1 MFSFFKVVKR
11 LLFCILISSSFGDE
25 MKVETSITG
34 SVVRQGNNAPLSG
47 ANVMLFSN
55 DGLKLGTS
63 TDETGMFYF
72 ENTPPGKYTITISF
86 IGFQNYRSDLI
97 IEENRTYKINAILE
111 IQPIVMA
118 QLEIIS
124 DANVPFE
131 RIPGAATVLD
141 IKSLSLIDPIGTQEA
156 LEFVPGV
163 NGYADDGIGNSR
175 LSIGIRGLNPR
186 RSSRILILED
196 GVPIQ
201 PALYVYPNMY
211 YNPPAERIDRLEVIK
226 GSGAIKYGP
235 QTMGGVINYFTKRPR
250 SDFGGKFN
258 IKAGENSFLSLFS
271 EVGGFGNEKIKPEF
285 QFLYKKGDGFRENN
299 GFEQINGTM
308 KISYNKSQ
316 DENYYL
322 KFNTNY
328 ENSNATYTGLTQHS
342 FKANPKFNPKKDD
355 NFKLFRTAVDLI
367 TTKRLSS
374 NLTKSTTAFVSFFDR
389 RWWRENDIF
398 VSQADSASS
407 NPTAQSYYEP
417 INLIRRGNGKDN
429 FGILRTFY
437 VGGAE
442 QVYSFKD
449 SPFGLSK
456 FMSSNSSLELGG
468 RIYFE
473 RFIDDKQSGS
483 KTDSRDG
490 IYFIPAAS
498 DDEQPIIVGQSHHYE
513 TTAFSGYLNEKIEFE
528 KFTLNTGIRLE
539 AFEQERVDRLSG
551 SMYQDKSLIELLP
564 GVGLTT
570 KFSSTNLF
578 AGIHRGFTPPSSGT
592 LKILNFGGTLDNQG
606 LNLEAEK
613 SWNKEVGIRGDY
625 PMFNFEV
632 SGFHVG
638 IENLVAAGRGTA
650 FKNLGKVN
658 TMGLELNLNLLSSK
672 VVGLLPDL
680 HFIYAFL
687 NTEIKDGIIKSNVS
701 GTVGSDVSIQ
711 GKKLPY
717 APAHTLTAGFSKI
730 GEKLSYR
737 LDFRFVDEVFTD
749 FENIIKED
757 KLGIQGIIPS
767 YNFIN
772 ISADYKVSEDY
783 RIFLTGK
790 NITDEIYIGSRLHS
804 NPGQPQANL
813 SSGILPGPR
822 RQINLGFEYNF

>member
-1 MFSFFKVVKR
+1 
-11 LLFCILISSSFGDE
+11 

-250 SDFGGKFN
+250 SDFGGKFK

-355 NFKLFRTAVDLI
+355 NFKLLRTAVDLI

-442 QVYSFKD
+442 QVYSFKN

-456 FMSSNSSLELGG
+456 FMSSSSSLELGG

-513 TTAFSGYLNEKIEFE
+513 TTAFSGFLNEKIEFE

-717 APAHTLTAGFSKI
+717 APAHTLTAGFSKM

>member
-1 MFSFFKVVKR
+1 
-11 LLFCILISSSFGDE
+11 

-47 ANVMLFSN
+47 ANVMLFST

-250 SDFGGKFN
+250 SDFGGKFK

-322 KFNTNY
+322 KVNSNY

-442 QVYSFKD
+442 QVYSFKN

-456 FMSSNSSLELGG
+456 FMSSSSSLELGG

-498 DDEQPIIVGQSHHYE
+498 DDEQPMIVGQSHHYE
-513 TTAFSGYLNEKIEFE
+513 TTAFSGFLNEKIEFE

-717 APAHTLTAGFSKI
+717 APAHTLTAGFSKR

>member
-1 MFSFFKVVKR
+1 MLSFLKVVKR

-47 ANVMLFSN
+47 ANVMLFST

-250 SDFGGKFN
+250 SDFGGKFK

-322 KFNTNY
+322 KVNSNY

-442 QVYSFKD
+442 QVYSFKN

-456 FMSSNSSLELGG
+456 FMSSSSSLELGG

-513 TTAFSGYLNEKIEFE
+513 TTAFSGFLNEKIEFE

-551 SMYQDKSLIELLP
+551 SMYQDKSLVELLP
-564 GVGLTT
+564 GAGFST
-570 KFSSTNLF
+570 KFSNTNFF

-592 LKILNFGGTLDNQG
+592 LKILNFGAGLDDQG

-613 SWNKEVGIRGDY
+613 SWNKEIGIRGNY
-625 PMFNFEV
+625 SMINFEM

-717 APAHTLTAGFSKI
+717 APAHTLTAGFSKR

-772 ISADYKVSEDY
+772 ISADYKVSKDY
-783 RIFLTGK
+783 RIFLSGK

-822 RQINLGFEYNF
+822 RQINLGFEYTF

>member
-1 MFSFFKVVKR
+1 
-11 LLFCILISSSFGDE
+11 

-72 ENTPPGKYTITISF
+72 ENTPPGKYTINISF

-250 SDFGGKFN
+250 SDFGGKFK

-513 TTAFSGYLNEKIEFE
+513 TTAFSGFLNEKIEFE

-717 APAHTLTAGFSKI
+717 APAHTLTAGFSKM

>member
-1 MFSFFKVVKR
+1 
-11 LLFCILISSSFGDE
+11 

-47 ANVMLFSN
+47 ANVMLFST

-250 SDFGGKFN
+250 SDFGGKFK

-322 KFNTNY
+322 KVNSNY
-328 ENSNATYTGLTQHS
+328 ENSNATYTGLTQYS
-342 FKANPKFNPKKDD
+342 FKTNPKFNPKKDD

-456 FMSSNSSLELGG
+456 FMSSSSSLELGG

-513 TTAFSGYLNEKIEFE
+513 TTAFSGFLNEKIEFE

-625 PMFNFEV
+625 SMFNFEM

-717 APAHTLTAGFSKI
+717 APAHTLTAGFSKR

-772 ISADYKVSEDY
+772 ISADYKVSKDY
-783 RIFLTGK
+783 RIFLSGK

>member
-1 MFSFFKVVKR
+1 
-11 LLFCILISSSFGDE
+11 

-513 TTAFSGYLNEKIEFE
+513 TTAFSGFLNEKIEFE

-717 APAHTLTAGFSKI
+717 APAHTLTAGFSKM

>member
-1 MFSFFKVVKR
+1 
-11 LLFCILISSSFGDE
+11 

-513 TTAFSGYLNEKIEFE
+513 TTAFSGFLNEKIEFE

-564 GVGLTT
+564 GIGLTT

-717 APAHTLTAGFSKI
+717 APAHTLTAGFSKM